1 MKRLKKVKSKI
12 VIGVLAVGLIGSL
25 GTAFAAVDVGGQLKN
40 WYDKQF
46 AASASSITKEAVNY
60 GNEKKA
66 ITEGE
71 INKLKNQVADRVKQA
86 GSEEA
91 NRAVASVT
99 AAKNDYLNALRGK
112 TNEIKG
118 NMQNQYNQKVEGL
131 KQEINKAANHTKVNS
146 IVDLTNKVNQAGEAG
161 KQEVRTNVTS
171 AQDKAKQ
178 ELTGAIN
185 DAKNTINGLIRE
197 KEASS
202 KEETKRFIDEKIAE
216 IQKVVDESAKL
227 LEKQAKDA
235 IKDTGA
241 KAEKDAKNSLDQL
254 VADQFK

>member
-1 MKRLKKVKSKI
+1 MKKVKSKI
-12 VIGVLAVGLIGSL
+12 VIGVLAVGLVGSL

-46 AASASSITKEAVNY
+46 SASTASIVTETAKY
-60 GNEKKA
+60 GNEQKA
-66 ITEGE
+66 ITENE
-71 INKLKNQVADRVKQA
+71 LNKIKNQVSDRVKQA
-86 GSEEA
+86 GTEEA
-91 NRAVASVT
+91 NRAVASLT

-118 NMQNQYNQKVEGL
+118 NMQNEYNQKVEVI
-131 KQEINKAANHTKVNS
+131 KQEINKVANHTKVNS
-146 IVDLTNKVNQAGEAG
+146 IIDLTNKVNHAGEAG
-161 KQEVRTNVTS
+161 KQEIRTNVTS
-171 AQDKAKQ
+171 TQDKAKQ

-197 KEASS
+197 KEAST
-202 KEETKRFIDEKIAE
+202 KEETKRFIDEKVAE

-227 LEKQAKDA
+227 LEKQAKDS

-241 KAEKDAKNSLDQL
+241 KAEQEAKNSLDQL

>member
-1 MKRLKKVKSKI
+1 MKKVKSKI
-12 VIGVLAVGLIGSL
+12 VIGVLAVGLVGSL

-46 AASASSITKEAVNY
+46 SASTASIVTETAKY
-60 GNEKKA
+60 GNEQKA
-66 ITEGE
+66 ITDNEL
-71 INKLKNQVADRVKQA
+71 NKLKNQVSDRVKQA
-86 GSEEA
+86 GTEEA
-91 NRAVASVT
+91 NRAVASLT

-118 NMQNQYNQKVEGL
+118 NMQNQYNQNVEGI

-146 IVDLTNKVNQAGEAG
+146 IIDLTNKVNHAGEAG
-161 KQEVRTNVTS
+161 KQEIKTNVTS

-185 DAKNTINGLIRE
+185 DAKNTITALIRE

-202 KEETKRFIDEKIAE
+202 KEETKRFIDEKVAE

-227 LEKQAKDA
+227 LEKQVKDA
-235 IKDTGA
+235 IKDTGV
-241 KAEKDAKNSLDQL
+241 KAEQEAKNSLDQL